1 MKIYLAEIEAGN
13 YMLTTFA
20 TTEKEAC
27 ETLGKEWRRLEKIG
41 RVSTPWSEK
50 AGWVSITEMTKNV
63 VEWR

>member
-13 YMLTTFA
+13 YTLTTWA

-27 ETLGKEWRRLEKIG
+27 ETLGKEWRKLEKMG

-50 AGWVSITEMTKNV
+50 AGWVSITELTQNV
-63 VEWR
+63 VDWR